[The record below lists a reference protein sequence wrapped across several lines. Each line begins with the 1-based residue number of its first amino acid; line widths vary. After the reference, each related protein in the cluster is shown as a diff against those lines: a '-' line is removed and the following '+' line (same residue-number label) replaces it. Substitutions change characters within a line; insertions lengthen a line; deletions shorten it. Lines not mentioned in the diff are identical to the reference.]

1 MDLVA
6 IAIMVPV
13 VIPVVIAIMMLL
25 SPFPIPALFRSPP
38 ALVVAMLAM
47 SFGFPSGV
55 VDGFRRPVGAIY
67 IGSSMLG
74 APGEQRDEQRRSEE
88 KRGQSLHVGVLS
100 IRNNT
105 VQRCRAKMT
114 SCSSRVGNVPT
125 WLFGATAFVSRRL
138 VEAAGVEPASEIAV
152 SRENP
157 CSVQFRM
164 FSPQTLRTD
173 KMRLK
178 LVR

>member
-1 MDLVA
+1 MCLVRECDVGPDA
-6 IAIMVPV
+6 PWSKLRGVSHFAGIVFREPADQIIGDACVEV
-13 VIPVVIAIMMLL
+13 FSREALENVNVFHDSGSIPASWSTRRQAVIASTPNGGL
-25 SPFPIPALFRSPP
+25 SRGPP
-38 ALVVAMLAM
+38 APKGSGGTTFAM
-47 SFGFPSGV
+47 
-55 VDGFRRPVGAIY
+55 
-67 IGSSMLG
+67 
-74 APGEQRDEQRRSEE
+74 
-88 KRGQSLHVGVLS
+88 
-100 IRNNT
+100 
-105 VQRCRAKMT
+105 
-114 SCSSRVGNVPT
+114 
-125 WLFGATAFVSRRL
+125 RRL